1 MIIQVAGSN
10 WWQAYNW
17 YVGNQFIF
25 TSWLYCMA
33 QSNTSHR
40 LAKHSHV
47 IDKHFSM
54 FLPRSCGGGTLI
66 DTKTFARKQMANELA
81 ILSFQTCMLTALDRA
96 LAVFSA
102 HSTIDTHC
110 TARNLKKI
118 PAGKKK
124 ILRENFYKLCRRWA
138 RQWGA
143 IQYNRWR
150 LCCREHHGIF
160 LVSWGLK

>member
-1 MIIQVAGSN
+1 M
-10 WWQAYNW
+10 
-17 YVGNQFIF
+17 
-25 TSWLYCMA
+25 
-33 QSNTSHR
+33 
-40 LAKHSHV
+40 
-47 IDKHFSM
+47 
-54 FLPRSCGGGTLI
+54 I

-124 ILRENFYKLCRRWA
+124 NTERK
-138 RQWGA
+138 
-143 IQYNRWR
+143 
-150 LCCREHHGIF
+150 F
-160 LVSWGLK
+160 LQVMQKMGKAMGSHTI